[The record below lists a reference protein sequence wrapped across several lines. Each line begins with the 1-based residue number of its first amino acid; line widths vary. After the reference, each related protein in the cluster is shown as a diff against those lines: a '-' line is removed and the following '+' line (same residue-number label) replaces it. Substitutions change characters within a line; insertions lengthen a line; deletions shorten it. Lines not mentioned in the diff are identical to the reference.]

1 MQIIQRGNDFGPEVS
16 LHSSQRPSLF
26 PILSHAHLLVV
37 HVGGAT
43 NPAFL
48 NKNKKSEIRSMQKDN
63 CEIIIVSQKKQQM
76 LHLLL

>member
-1 MQIIQRGNDFGPEVS
+1 M
-16 LHSSQRPSLF
+16 
-26 PILSHAHLLVV
+26 

-76 LHLLL
+76 LHLLLWLFEGVIIAQAYRVCAN